1 MLLSLTGYLHNRLT
15 DHRVDS
21 MVSRPAL
28 MKRLRKG
35 FDPDLWQSP
44 QGDWREGLLSLLLR
58 VILFLA
64 PWVYFPSLYMCYV
77 GGYGFIALTDTIA
90 IVGFVCLYYFRGI
103 SFTAKAFGF
112 ALKFGLLWM
121 SVRCSHSLACRFF
134 ANSVRRARRRRDRG
148 CISAASCRY
157 GACTRS
163 LRN

>member
-1 MLLSLTGYLHNRLT
+1 
-15 DHRVDS
+15 

-121 SVRCSHSLACRFF
+121 SVRCSHSLACRFSLILCVEHGGGEIGDAF
-134 ANSVRRARRRRDRG
+134 LRLRVATALVREA
-148 CISAASCRY
+148 
-157 GACTRS
+157 
-163 LRN
+163 